1 MLAQDRPKSHGMTP
15 VFKDYGQ
22 NIAEYGIGYLLYWE
36 NQYTKM
42 LILSV
47 HWKFLPT
54 IRFLLFLP
62 LPQLPHQIQ
71 GVQCGTTV
79 TGHPVVVLTILP
91 DCLDPFL
98 EFENIFSLPAIRV
111 SVQRVKSLGSH
122 FACLCRGFEVKKN
135 IIIFQK

>member
-1 MLAQDRPKSHGMTP
+1 
-15 VFKDYGQ
+15 
-22 NIAEYGIGYLLYWE
+22 
-36 NQYTKM
+36 M

-71 GVQCGTTV
+71 GAQCGTTV
-79 TGHPVVVLTILP
+79 TGHPVVVLTILL

-111 SVQRVKSLGSH
+111 RPGVWFL
-122 FACLCRGFEVKKN
+122 
-135 IIIFQK
+135 